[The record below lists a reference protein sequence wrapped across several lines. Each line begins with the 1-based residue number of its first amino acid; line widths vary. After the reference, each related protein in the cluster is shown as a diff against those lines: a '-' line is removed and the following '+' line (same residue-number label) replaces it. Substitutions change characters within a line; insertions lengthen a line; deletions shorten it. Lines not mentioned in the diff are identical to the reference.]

1 MSQQE
6 WATPSGPPPP
16 TQDTTSLVAAALL
29 SRQSR
34 NTMTSILIRS
44 DLLTSEQPLISR
56 RHERREEGVGLR
68 TRTGWVGVVG
78 WGGRAAPQHAGLCR
92 GWTRGGL
99 ATAPRAGVGVDTG
112 RPGHRPQGW
121 HRGGPGEAWPP
132 PPGCLVG
139 SLETLCLCVWL
150 GGRLPIPRSG
160 CVSTSPSG
168 DLQQSPL
175 SLRQSL
181 SSGDPQGDCPGWH
194 VLCLMDLVLTAA
206 ASEAL
211 IKGHVGALPAS

>member
-99 ATAPRAGVGVDTG
+99 ATAPQG
-112 RPGHRPQGW
+112 RRRGGHR
-121 HRGGPGEAWPP
+121 EAWPP
-132 PPGCLVG
+132 PPGLASGWTRGGLATTPRVPRG
-139 SLETLCLCVWL
+139 LAGNSVPLCLAWRASPHPQVWM
-150 GGRLPIPRSG
+150 RFH
-160 CVSTSPSG
+160 VA
-168 DLQQSPL
+168 
-175 SLRQSL
+175 LR
-181 SSGDPQGDCPGWH
+181 
-194 VLCLMDLVLTAA
+194 
-206 ASEAL
+206 
-211 IKGHVGALPAS
+211 